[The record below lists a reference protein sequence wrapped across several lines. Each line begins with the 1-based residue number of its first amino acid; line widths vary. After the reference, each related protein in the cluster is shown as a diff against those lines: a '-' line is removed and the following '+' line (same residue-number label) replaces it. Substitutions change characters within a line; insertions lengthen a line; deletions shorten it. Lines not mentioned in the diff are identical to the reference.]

1 MLKNIEEKYQIKYSN
16 KKLSISDIAG
26 NYKIDLKKR
35 LLDFAINTLRFLMT
49 LPYKK
54 EFDVLRYQLSRSA
67 TSIGANYRE
76 AQTSTINEFLQKIR
90 IALREANEST
100 YWFEIIQGLKIGEEK
115 VVKSLHKESME
126 IALILGSIAAKL
138 DRKRKQENIK

>member
-1 MLKNIEEKYQIKYSN
+1 MAKNIEKQYQIKYSRN
-16 KKLSISDIAG
+16 KLLISDITG
-26 NYKIDLKKR
+26 KYEIDLKKR
-35 LLDFAINTLRFLMT
+35 LLDFSINTLRFLMT

-90 IALREANEST
+90 IALREANESS
-100 YWFEIIQGLKIGEEK
+100 YWFEIILGLRIADENT
-115 VVKSLHKESME
+115 VKSLYKESNE

-138 DRKRKQENIK
+138 DRKRKLESTR